1 MTQLDHPRLTPQ
13 ELPPAEPTPSVNSRR
28 SLLSRL
34 NNRFNGRKNG
44 DDTATSN
51 QRSLIWRRFKKHK
64 LAHAS
69 LWIIIVVYLIALFA
83 PFLAPKQADF
93 YDAQYPYAPPQQV
106 RMYDPGNG
114 EGFGL
119 YVHAYTQ
126 ELDPVSWNR
135 EYTVDPD
142 QPIRLELFQNTG
154 DYYSVL
160 GLFETDLRLFT
171 TADPEAPFYLLGADS
186 NGRDIL
192 SRVIHGTRVS
202 MSIGLI
208 GVALSLVIGITL
220 GALAGYLRGWVD
232 ALIQRITEL
241 FMSIPTL
248 PLWMALA
255 AALPQTWGPLQI
267 YFGITVLLSLI
278 GWTSLAREVRGRILS
293 LRSED
298 YVIAARLDG
307 ASRWRVMRKHLVPG
321 VTSHIIAS
329 LTLAIPS
336 MILAETSL
344 SFLGLGLQP
353 PVVSWGVLLQEAQN
367 VRSVMTAPWLLI
379 VPSAAVVIATLSLNF
394 LGDGLRDAADP
405 YGGAVK

>member
-1 MTQLDHPRLTPQ
+1 MTKLDNPQIAQQ
-13 ELPPAEPTPSVNSRR
+13 ELAPAEPQKPEPSPERGWRLFRKSR
-28 SLLSRL
+28 SDADL
-34 NNRFNGRKNG
+34 
-44 DDTATSN
+44 ATSN
-51 QRSLIWRRFKKHK
+51 QRSLVWRRFRKHK
-64 LAHAS
+64 LAYFS
-69 LWIIIVVYLIALFA
+69 FWVIVGVYLIAVLA
-83 PFLAPKQADF
+83 PFLAPKPADF
-93 YDAQYPYAPPQQV
+93 YAAEYPYAPPQQISV
-106 RMYDPGNG
+106 YDPGNG
-114 EGFGL
+114 EGFGMYL
-119 YVHAYTQ
+119 HAYTQ

-135 EYTVDPD
+135 EYTVNPD
-142 QPIRLELFQNTG
+142 EPIRLSFFQHTG

-186 NGRDIL
+186 NGRDIF
-192 SRVIHGTRVS
+192 SRVIHGTSIS

-232 ALIQRITEL
+232 AAIQRVTEL

-255 AALPQTWGPLQI
+255 AALPQSWGPLQI

-298 YVIAARLDG
+298 YVVAARLDG

-329 LTLAIPS
+329 LTLAIPA

-379 VPSAAVVIATLSLNF
+379 VPSTAVIVATLSLNF